1 MAIHIERRKFI
12 SALGGAAVAWPLEA
26 WAQQTLPVI
35 GFISILSVS
44 DRPRIVSEFHKGLN
58 ESGYVEGRNVA
69 IEYRF
74 AEGQYERLPPLAS
87 DLVHRKVTVIAAI
100 SGTPTAL
107 AAKAATDTIPIV
119 FAIGSDPV
127 TSGLVTSLN
136 RPGGNVTGVTFYTS
150 PLATKRLELVSQLA
164 PKVTTIGVL
173 INPNNPPSVLEG
185 ESVSAA
191 ASGFVLQATILD
203 ASIADQ
209 IDEAFAAMVQKH
221 IGALYVSADPFFVG
235 QRGKVVAL
243 AARHA
248 IPAIYADRE
257 IAEAGGLISYGAS
270 RSDTYRQAGAYVGRI
285 LKGEKPG
292 YLPVVLPTK
301 FELVLNLKT
310 AKALGLT
317 IPSGI
322 LAIAD
327 EVIE

>member
-1 MAIHIERRKFI
+1 MAIRIERRKFI
-12 SALGGAAVAWPLEA
+12 STLGGAAVAWPLEA
-26 WAQQTLPVI
+26 WAQQPAMPVI
-35 GFISILSVS
+35 GFISTLSVS
-44 DRPRIVSEFHKGLN
+44 DRPRIVSEFHNGLK
-58 ESGYVEGRNVA
+58 ESSYVEGRNVA

-136 RPGGNVTGVTFYTS
+136 RPGGDVTGVTFYTS

-191 ASGFVLQATILD
+191 ASGFALQATVLD

-235 QRGKVVAL
+235 QRGKVVTL

-257 IAEAGGLISYGAS
+257 IAEAGGPNQLWSEPV
-270 RSDTYRQAGAYVGRI
+270 RH
-285 LKGEKPG
+285 
-292 YLPVVLPTK
+292 LPARRCLRRPDS
-301 FELVLNLKT
+301 E
-310 AKALGLT
+310 G
-317 IPSGI
+317 
-322 LAIAD
+322 
-327 EVIE
+327 